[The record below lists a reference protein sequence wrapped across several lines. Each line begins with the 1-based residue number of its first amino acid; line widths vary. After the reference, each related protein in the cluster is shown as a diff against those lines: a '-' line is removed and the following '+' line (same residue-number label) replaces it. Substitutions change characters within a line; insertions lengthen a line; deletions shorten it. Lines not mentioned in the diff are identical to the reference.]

1 VVPIVTLAEERA
13 IEEAR
18 RAAAAEAARKQRAAD
33 AALQRWHRSRRK
45 GLVPN
50 TLCVAPGQQDGRAAS
65 HNGSTR
71 ALPRALPPL

>member
-1 VVPIVTLAEERA
+1 
-13 IEEAR
+13 
-18 RAAAAEAARKQRAAD
+18 
-33 AALQRWHRSRRK
+33 
-45 GLVPN
+45 VPN